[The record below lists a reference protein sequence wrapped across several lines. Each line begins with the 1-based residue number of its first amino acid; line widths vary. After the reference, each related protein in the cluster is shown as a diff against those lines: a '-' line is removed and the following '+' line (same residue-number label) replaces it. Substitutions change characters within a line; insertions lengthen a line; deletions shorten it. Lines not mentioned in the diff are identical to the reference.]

1 MVYINLLVILL
12 FIMLALLSRM
22 HYSKYKGKR
31 GLVGCVMGLWYA
43 MAETVYVHIRDR
55 ISRESISSRLRRVQV
70 VSPKKLEEMTDEFII
85 KLIAACLGICFIFN
99 LVSGV
104 TGICEPD
111 VAEDANI
118 VEREDYQGDIKY
130 QDIYMEVDGDTFV
143 YPLEVAPMEYTE
155 EDFYQQAED
164 LFAQLEEEILGDN
177 ESFEHVSSDLKLP
190 LSDEQGIFE
199 IKWKSDN
206 PEYLTSTGRV
216 VTEELDTAVPVVLTA
231 TIEYLTYSISR
242 EYVLVVE
249 KKMENVGNSNIDI
262 AEETLDNLESENRNK
277 KTIILPSD
285 ISGVGISTIQKN
297 NNTSVQILL
306 LGILASVILVA
317 LKLSRL
323 KESAKIEC
331 NMLSSQY
338 AFFVNKLWLLLGT
351 GMTIKAGMKQIISE
365 AEEKDILIRE
375 LEYTV
380 NQIDSGYDEARAYEQ
395 LGLRIG
401 LPAYSRLL
409 NNVSQNLVMG
419 TKNLRKLME
428 EEVFLSLEE
437 RKESARKKGEE
448 ASTKLIFPMVLLL
461 AIVMVILIVPAFVG
475 F

>member
-22 HYSKYKGKR
+22 HYSKYKGQR

-43 MAETVYVHIRDR
+43 MAETIYVHIKDR
-55 ISRESISSRLRRVQV
+55 ISRESISSKLRRVQV

-104 TGICEPD
+104 AGICEPD
-111 VAEDANI
+111 IAEDTNI

-143 YPLEVAPMEYTE
+143 YPLEVAPME
-155 EDFYQQAED
+155 
-164 LFAQLEEEILGDN
+164 
-177 ESFEHVSSDLKLP
+177 SSDLKLP

-199 IKWKSDN
+199 IKWKSDS

-216 VTEELDTAVPVVLTA
+216 VTEELDTSVPIVLTA
-231 TIEYLTYSISR
+231 TIEYLTYSVSR

-437 RKESARKKGEE
+437 RKENARKKGEE

-461 AIVMVILIVPAFVG
+461 AIVMVILIVPAFAG